1 MILIGYHKSWLV
13 FLEIWSKF
21 KKFDLR
27 QLYESIY
34 SGTEEYI
41 QLKSCFLEMWRKV
54 EPIYSLRSVLSDANT
69 SIPYTKNNL
78 VQLCLYLVE
87 PLSIAC
93 SKGRRS
99 RPMELQINYS
109 CTHAWS
115 GKSEKRCV
123 TAAYHLIGAHVMV
136 LRQIKRNGGSS
147 CLACIF
153 NICCQN

>member
-54 EPIYSLRSVLSDANT
+54 EPIYSLHSILSDANT

-78 VQLCLYLVE
+78 V
-87 PLSIAC
+87 
-93 SKGRRS
+93 
-99 RPMELQINYS
+99 
-109 CTHAWS
+109 
-115 GKSEKRCV
+115 
-123 TAAYHLIGAHVMV
+123 
-136 LRQIKRNGGSS
+136 
-147 CLACIF
+147 
-153 NICCQN
+153 